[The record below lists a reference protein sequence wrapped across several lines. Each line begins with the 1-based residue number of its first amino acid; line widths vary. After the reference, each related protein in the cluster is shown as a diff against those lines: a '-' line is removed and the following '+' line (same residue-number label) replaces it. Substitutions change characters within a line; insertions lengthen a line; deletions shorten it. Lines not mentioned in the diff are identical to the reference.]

1 MQETVTPTRLPVR
14 DSTRRRPTAFKSLT
28 PVALAVSLPLVV
40 ACEDATPMS
49 PSDVRS
55 AAIAS
60 VSALANPVPLIG
72 AFATAPDAATLKV
85 TAPVPQTPVGDVV
98 VEGQQ
103 VPLTFANLAGRFVEA
118 PDLRLGVAI
127 WQVGNNGGMTL
138 IEAVDV
144 PLAADTTSYT
154 VETVLNHDTPY
165 RWRGRGVFD
174 GAFGPWSAWAS
185 FRTAPPPS
193 DPAARYVATFE
204 ADWSAATHPEDFP
217 GNPHFSPL
225 IGATHLAATRFWEA
239 DVLASEGIER
249 MAEEGSQSPL
259 DAEIVAAQAAG
270 IAETL
275 IRGGGLPVSPGT
287 RTVEFDVTTAFPSVT
302 LVTMVAPSPDWF
314 VGVSALPLL
323 VNGEW
328 RTEVVVELSPWDAGT
343 DSGASYESGNAD
355 MVPPASIAL
364 LRTAPV
370 VVNGSVP
377 AFGRFIFRR
386 LQ

>member
-1 MQETVTPTRLPVR
+1 MR
-14 DSTRRRPTAFKSLT
+14 DSTRPRPTALTSLT
-28 PVALAVSLPLVV
+28 AIALAVSLPLVA
-40 ACEDATPMS
+40 ACEDTTPMS
-49 PSDVRS
+49 PSEMPS
-55 AAIAS
+55 AAIPSAS
-60 VSALANPVPLIG
+60 AVANPVTLIG
-72 AFATAPDAATLKV
+72 AFATAPDTATLKV
-85 TAPVPQTPVGDVV
+85 TAPVPQAPVGDVV

-103 VPLTFANLAGRFVEA
+103 VMLTFANLMGRFVEA

-127 WQVGNNGGMTL
+127 WQVGSNNGLTL

-154 VETVLNHDTPY
+154 VETVLNHDTQY

-193 DPAARYVATFE
+193 DPTARYVATFE
-204 ADWSAATHPEDFP
+204 AAWSAATHPEDFP

-239 DVLASEGIER
+239 GALASEGIER
-249 MAEEGSQSPL
+249 MAELGSQSPL
-259 DAEIVAAQAAG
+259 DAEIVDAQAAG

-275 IRGGGLPVSPGT
+275 IRGGGLSVSPGT
-287 RTVEFDVTTAFPSVT
+287 RTVEFDVTTAFPYVT

-323 VNGEW
+323 ANGEW